1 MLSRSILLCIVCSQI
16 TAGQAEN
23 LAPDQRQ
30 FDENKTT
37 DKLKSDNY
45 GDEQIL
51 RAIWQKL
58 FDIEE
63 RLSYLE
69 KNRHPKIQ
77 TQIDLVSGNHI
88 KVKRAVNNKGIYR
101 VDRNTETMNDAGF
114 FILE

>member
-37 DKLKSDNY
+37 DKLKSGNH

-63 RLSYLE
+63 RLSNVE

-88 KVKRAVNNKGIYR
+88 KVKRAVNNKGMYR

>member
-30 FDENKTT
+30 FDKNKTT

-63 RLSYLE
+63 RLSSLE

-88 KVKRAVNNKGIYR
+88 KVKRAVNNNGIYR

>member
-1 MLSRSILLCIVCSQI
+1 MLSRSILLCIVYSQI

-101 VDRNTETMNDAGF
+101 VDRNTEIMNDAGF
-114 FILE
+114 FILD

>member
-1 MLSRSILLCIVCSQI
+1 MLSRSIVLCIVCSQI
-16 TAGQAEN
+16 TTGQAEN

-63 RLSYLE
+63 RLSNVE

-88 KVKRAVNNKGIYR
+88 KVKRPVNHKGIYR

>member
-77 TQIDLVSGNHI
+77 TQIDLVSGNNV
-88 KVKRAVNNKGIYR
+88 KVKRGLNNKGIYS

>member
-1 MLSRSILLCIVCSQI
+1 MLLRSILLCIVSIQI
-16 TAGQAEN
+16 TTGQADN
-23 LAPDQRQ
+23 LALDQRQ
-30 FDENKTT
+30 YHENKTT
-37 DKLKSDNY
+37 AKLKSDNY
-45 GDEQIL
+45 GNEQIL

-69 KNRHPKIQ
+69 KNRHPKLQ